1 MSKTNQVTNEE
12 LSKKIINFEDY
23 LNKVREVCHRSFIY
37 DGLVH
42 NIDRNEI
49 KTIETDSCIS
59 YEHESKIN
67 KYFLENKQSLKKDLE
82 IIITQNLFAT

>member
-59 YEHESKIN
+59 
-67 KYFLENKQSLKKDLE
+67 
-82 IIITQNLFAT
+82 